1 MAERAWTACR
11 CRSSGF
17 PGSPSTSR
25 STTSPSRR
33 RNAAA
38 RLRSRARRET
48 PREQGQGAVPVA
60 LVASQARF
68 GEGPGCAAGG
78 CDRSQGA
85 TGHGRTP
92 RCPVGSE
99 DGIAARGYAQGTRL
113 RVRGFLAS
121 RSGREAAPVRAQK
134 TLHDP
139 HFNVMDGLDTYI
151 DDYSKPDPIPEEMLK
166 SLKQAN
172 RLLFPEDAAER
183 DREIEA
189 ETARAAAAAGSTP
202 AADAPPLQV
211 ADDPRMVSE
220 PESPPTRDSKPPAKP
235 AW

>member
-1 MAERAWTACR
+1 
-11 CRSSGF
+11 
-17 PGSPSTSR
+17 PSTSR

-78 CDRSQGA
+78 CDRNQGA

-92 RCPVGSE
+92 RCPAGSE

-134 TLHDP
+134 TLP
-139 HFNVMDGLDTYI
+139 RSAFQRDGRTRHVHRRLFQAG
-151 DDYSKPDPIPEEMLK
+151 PD
-166 SLKQAN
+166 SGG
-172 RLLFPEDAAER
+172 DAEVAEAS
-183 DREIEA
+183 E
-189 ETARAAAAAGSTP
+189 P
-202 AADAPPLQV
+202 AALPGGSGRKGQGD
-211 ADDPRMVSE
+211 RS
-220 PESPPTRDSKPPAKP
+220 
-235 AW
+235 